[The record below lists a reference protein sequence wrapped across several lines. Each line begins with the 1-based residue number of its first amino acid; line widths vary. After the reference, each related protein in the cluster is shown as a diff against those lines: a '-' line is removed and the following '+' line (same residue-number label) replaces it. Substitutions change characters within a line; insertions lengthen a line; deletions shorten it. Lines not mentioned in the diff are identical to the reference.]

1 MVGGRFDGSDQ
12 RQARRHTDDVVVR
25 LGSLGNS
32 DRNRLKVNAMTMIRK
47 SPLAILAMAV
57 CLASPT
63 AVSAQWTNRYP
74 KVEGFGHQLYL
85 EQENLPILSSGPTYP
100 AASPDGTTLAFAH
113 QGWIWL
119 LDLQSGVARRLTDTS
134 AVDARPR
141 WSPDGER
148 IAFVRDSGSDTAI
161 IIAGRDGAVLTE
173 IDTPAIDLDPEFTRD
188 GNFLIYTSAR
198 EGRLDLWRR
207 NLATGADE
215 AVTTGARAAR
225 AARALGD
232 GRVVYQE
239 AIGPALGLKL
249 RNADGTEGP
258 VLFEQ
263 GWMAHL
269 NPDSHPLER
278 AIVYGVGDGNTV
290 RLAVMDVDRPAFPR
304 WLTPAGEK
312 ALFPTWS
319 ADGSDIYYVLADGS
333 QQFRLM
339 ATPAAGGTARPVEIE
354 RWDYG
359 ARTGELSIA
368 TRVSGADGPARPAPA
383 RLSITRADGHPVV
396 NPDGPTFVDNQN
408 GPVYFY
414 SEGLSTLQLPEGDY
428 RIVATHGPFS
438 LPQTHDVSVRADRPA
453 SAALDIAQIW
463 DAEAAG
469 FASADHH
476 VHLNGSGVNEL
487 DLNDLLLPMQGEDL
501 DYSAPM
507 AWNQYNRF
515 IDADRIGQ
523 KATAP
528 DGTAAWLTQEVRSD
542 YHGHVGMIAATEP
555 FQPWFFG
562 PTNPVYGN
570 RDLHNG
576 LVNPFAQAQG
586 ALATYVHPVGGDGDP
601 FADLAA
607 NGLPRE
613 LVVDGVL
620 SEGIGLELV
629 CQWTSPIGTAQA
641 WYRFLN
647 IGRVM
652 PATSGT
658 DMMANFYRAPAVGTA
673 RAYVPVG
680 AGQDGYASAVESVR
694 SGEGF
699 VTTGP
704 ALLFDI
710 AGQAPGATVT
720 AGRQDWS
727 IDLISVRPVE
737 RVEIIVNGQ
746 VVQTLDGFDGESRKR
761 YTGTVD
767 LPSGGWIAARAV
779 GGQTGWPIMSYAHF
793 AHTQPVW
800 IDRIG
805 STEPGAAQAA
815 AQDLLKALDYSEGQF
830 AQSYGADI
838 PPGLRLRL
846 NEARQRLTQLAGQS

>member
-1 MVGGRFDGSDQ
+1 M
-12 RQARRHTDDVVVR
+12 A
-25 LGSLGNS
+25 
-32 DRNRLKVNAMTMIRK
+32 MIRRR
-47 SPLAILAMAV
+47 PLAMVVAAV
-57 CLASPT
+57 WLASPV
-63 AVSAQWTNRYP
+63 AVSAQWTHQYP

-100 AASPDGTTLAFAH
+100 AASPDGTTIAFAH

-119 LDLQSGVARRLTDTS
+119 LDRESGVARRLTDES
-134 AVDARPR
+134 AIDARPR
-141 WSPDGER
+141 WSPDGTR
-148 IAFVRDSGSDTAI
+148 IAFVRDTGTDTGI
-161 IIAGRDGAVLTE
+161 VIVGVDGAMLAQ

-207 NLATGADE
+207 NLETGTDE

-225 AARALGD
+225 AARVLGD
-232 GRVVYQE
+232 GRIVYQE
-239 AIGPALGLKL
+239 AVGPAVALKL
-249 RNADGTEGP
+249 RNTDGTEGP
-258 VLFEQ
+258 VLVEQ

-269 NPDSHPLER
+269 NPDTHPAER
-278 AIVYGVGDGNTV
+278 AIVYGVGDGNSV

-319 ADGSDIYYVLADGS
+319 ADGSQIYFVLADRD
-333 QQFRLM
+333 QQFALM
-339 ATPAAGGTARPVEIE
+339 VIPAAGGTARPVEIE

-359 ARTGELSIA
+359 PRTGELSITTTLA
-368 TRVSGADGPARPAPA
+368 GSDGAGPSTPA
-383 RLSITRADGHPVV
+383 RLSITRADGHPVA
-396 NPDGPTFVDNQN
+396 NPAGPTYVDNQN

-414 SEGLSTLQLPEGDY
+414 ADGRTTLRLPEGEY

-438 LPQTHDVSVRADRPA
+438 LPQTRSVRVGADRTVSVSLNIPR
-453 SAALDIAQIW
+453 IW
-463 DAEAAG
+463 DAAAAG

-487 DLNDLLLPMQGEDL
+487 ELDDLLLPMQGEDL
-501 DYSAPM
+501 DFSAPM

-523 KATAP
+523 KATAQ
-528 DGTAAWLTQEVRSD
+528 DGTTAWLTQEVRSD
-542 YHGHVGMIAATEP
+542 YHGHVGMIGATEA

-576 LVNPFAQAQG
+576 LVNPFARAQG
-586 ALATYVHPVGGDGDP
+586 ALATYVHPVSGDSDP
-601 FADLAA
+601 FADLNA
-607 NGLPRE
+607 NGLPLE

-620 SEGIGLELV
+620 SDGMGLELV

-647 IGRVM
+647 IGRAM

-658 DMMANFYRAPAVGTA
+658 DMMANFYRVPAVGTA
-673 RAYVPVG
+673 RAYVPTTDT
-680 AGQDGYASAVESVR
+680 QQGYSAAVDRVR

-704 ALLFDI
+704 ALLFDVD
-710 AGQAPGATVT
+710 GRAPGGTVPEGHQT
-720 AGRQDWS
+720 WS

-746 VVQTLDGFDGESRKR
+746 VVQTLDGFEGNGRRR
-761 YTGTVD
+761 YTGTVE
-767 LPSGGWIAARAV
+767 LPSGGWIAARAM

-800 IDRIG
+800 IDHVG
-805 STEPGAAQAA
+805 STEPLSARASAV
-815 AQDLLKALDYSEGQF
+815 DLLRALDHSEGRF
-830 AQSYGADI
+830 NQSYGAAI

-846 NEARQRLTQLAGQS
+846 SDARRRLLQVAGQPTAAD

>member
-1 MVGGRFDGSDQ
+1 
-12 RQARRHTDDVVVR
+12 
-25 LGSLGNS
+25 
-32 DRNRLKVNAMTMIRK
+32 MTMIQKR
-47 SPLAILAMAV
+47 PFALLAATLW
-57 CLASPT
+57 LASP
-63 AVSAQWTNRYP
+63 AVATAQWTHRYP

-100 AASPDGTTLAFAH
+100 AASPDGATLAFAH

-119 LDLQSGVARRLTDTS
+119 LDLDGGVARRITDAS
-134 AVDARPR
+134 GVDARPR
-141 WSPDGER
+141 WSPDGTR
-148 IAFVRDSGSDTAI
+148 IALVRDSGTDTAI
-161 IIAGRDGAVLTE
+161 VIVGLDGAILSE

-188 GNFLIYTSAR
+188 GRSLIYTSAR
-198 EGRLDLWRR
+198 GGRLDLWRR
-207 NLATGADE
+207 NLETGTDE
-215 AVTTGARAAR
+215 AVTSGARAAR

-232 GRVVYQE
+232 GRIVYQE
-239 AIGPALGLKL
+239 AVGPAVGLRL
-249 RNADGTEGP
+249 RNLDGTQGP

-269 NPDSHPLER
+269 NPDAHPTER

-319 ADGSDIYYVLADGS
+319 ADGARIYYALAGGD
-333 QQFRLM
+333 QQFQLM
-339 ATPAAGGTARPVEIE
+339 MIPAAGGTPRTVPIE

-359 ARTGELSIA
+359 LRTGELSIA
-368 TRVSGADGPARPAPA
+368 TRLSGEDGATRPGAA
-383 RLSITRADGHPVV
+383 RLSITRADGHPVA
-396 NPDGPTFVDNQN
+396 NPAGPTYVDNQN

-414 SEGLSTLQLPEGDY
+414 SDGRTTLRLPEGDY

-438 LPQTHDVSVRADRPA
+438 LPQTIQVRVDADQA
-453 SAALDIAQIW
+453 VSAALDIPRIW

-469 FASADHH
+469 YASADHH

-487 DLNDLLLPMQGEDL
+487 DLDDLLLPMQGEDL
-501 DYSAPM
+501 DFSAPM

-523 KATAP
+523 KAAAP

-542 YHGHVGMIAATEP
+542 YHGHVGMIGATEA

-562 PTNPVYGN
+562 PANPVYGN

-576 LVNPFAQAQG
+576 LVNPFARAQG
-586 ALATYVHPVGGDGDP
+586 ALATYVHPVGGDSDP
-601 FADLAA
+601 FLDLAA
-607 NGLPRE
+607 NGLPLE

-620 SEGIGLELV
+620 SDGMGLELV
-629 CQWTSPIGTAQA
+629 CQWTSPLGTAQA

-647 IGRVM
+647 IGRAM

-673 RAYVPVG
+673 RAYVPVTDARSG
-680 AGQDGYASAVESVR
+680 FGSAVDSVR
-694 SGEGF
+694 AGEGF

-704 ALLFDI
+704 ALLFEV
-710 AGQAPGATVT
+710 GGRTPGSTVDQ
-720 AGRQDWS
+720 GRQPWS
-727 IDLISVRPVE
+727 IELISVRPVE

-746 VVQTLDGFDGESRKR
+746 VVQTLDGFGGDGRQRFS
-761 YTGTVD
+761 GTVD
-767 LPSGGWIAARAV
+767 LPSGGWLAARAV
-779 GGQTGWPIMSYAHF
+779 GGQTGWPVMSYVHF

-800 IDRIG
+800 IDHVG
-805 STEPGAAQAA
+805 STEPVAARAA
-815 AQDLLKALDYSEGQF
+815 AADLLKALDHSERRF
-830 AQSYGADI
+830 AESYGDAI
-838 PPGLRLRL
+838 PPGLRARL
-846 NEARQRLTQLAGQS
+846 TEARRRLTRPA

>member
-1 MVGGRFDGSDQ
+1 
-12 RQARRHTDDVVVR
+12 
-25 LGSLGNS
+25 
-32 DRNRLKVNAMTMIRK
+32 MIQKR
-47 SPLAILAMAV
+47 PFALLAATLW
-57 CLASPT
+57 LASP
-63 AVSAQWTNRYP
+63 AVATAQWTHRYP

-100 AASPDGTTLAFAH
+100 AASPDGATLAFAH

-119 LDLQSGVARRLTDTS
+119 LDLDGGVARRITDAS
-134 AVDARPR
+134 GVDARPR
-141 WSPDGER
+141 WSPDGTR
-148 IAFVRDSGSDTAI
+148 IALVRDSGTDTAI
-161 IIAGRDGAVLTE
+161 VIVGLDGAILSE

-188 GNFLIYTSAR
+188 GRSLIYTSAR
-198 EGRLDLWRR
+198 GGRLDLWRR
-207 NLATGADE
+207 NLETGTDE
-215 AVTTGARAAR
+215 AVTSGARAAR

-232 GRVVYQE
+232 GRIVYQE
-239 AIGPALGLKL
+239 AVGPAVGLRL
-249 RNADGTEGP
+249 RNLDGTQGP

-269 NPDSHPLER
+269 NPDAHPTER

-319 ADGSDIYYVLADGS
+319 ADGARIYYALAGGD
-333 QQFRLM
+333 QQFQLM
-339 ATPAAGGTARPVEIE
+339 MIPAAGGTPRTVPIE

-359 ARTGELSIA
+359 LRTGELSIA
-368 TRVSGADGPARPAPA
+368 TRLSGEDGATRPGAA
-383 RLSITRADGHPVV
+383 RLSITRADGHPVA
-396 NPDGPTFVDNQN
+396 NPAGPTYVDNQN

-414 SEGLSTLQLPEGDY
+414 SDGRTTLRLPEGDY

-438 LPQTHDVSVRADRPA
+438 LPQTIQVRVDADQA
-453 SAALDIAQIW
+453 VSAALDIPRIW

-469 FASADHH
+469 YASADHH

-487 DLNDLLLPMQGEDL
+487 DLDDLLLPMQGEDL
-501 DYSAPM
+501 DFSAPM

-523 KATAP
+523 KAAAP

-542 YHGHVGMIAATEP
+542 YHGHVGMIGATEA

-562 PTNPVYGN
+562 PANPVYGN

-576 LVNPFAQAQG
+576 LVNPFARAQG
-586 ALATYVHPVGGDGDP
+586 ALATYVHPVGGDSDP
-601 FADLAA
+601 FLDLAA
-607 NGLPRE
+607 NGLPLE

-620 SEGIGLELV
+620 SDGMGLELV
-629 CQWTSPIGTAQA
+629 CQWTSPLGTAQA

-647 IGRVM
+647 IGRAM

-673 RAYVPVG
+673 RAYVPVTDARSG
-680 AGQDGYASAVESVR
+680 FGSAVDSVR
-694 SGEGF
+694 AGEGF

-704 ALLFDI
+704 ALLFEV
-710 AGQAPGATVT
+710 GGRTPGSTVDQ
-720 AGRQDWS
+720 GRQPWS
-727 IDLISVRPVE
+727 IELISVRPVE

-746 VVQTLDGFDGESRKR
+746 VVQTLDGFGGDGRQRFS
-761 YTGTVD
+761 GTVD
-767 LPSGGWIAARAV
+767 LPSGGWLAARAV
-779 GGQTGWPIMSYAHF
+779 GGQTGWPVMSYVHF

-800 IDRIG
+800 IDHVG
-805 STEPGAAQAA
+805 STEPVAARAA
-815 AQDLLKALDYSEGQF
+815 AADLLKALDHSERRF
-830 AQSYGADI
+830 AESYGDAI
-838 PPGLRLRL
+838 PPGLRARL
-846 NEARQRLTQLAGQS
+846 TEARRRLTRPA

>member
-1 MVGGRFDGSDQ
+1 M
-12 RQARRHTDDVVVR
+12 
-25 LGSLGNS
+25 
-32 DRNRLKVNAMTMIRK
+32 
-47 SPLAILAMAV
+47 LAVAAW
-57 CLASPT
+57 LASPA
-63 AVSAQWTNRYP
+63 AVSAQWTHRYP

-100 AASPDGTTLAFAH
+100 AASPDGTTVAFSH

-119 LDLQSGVARRLTDTS
+119 LDLDSGVARRLTDGG

-141 WSPDGER
+141 WSPDGRR
-148 IAFVRDSGSDTAI
+148 IAFVRDSGTDTAI
-161 IIAGRDGAVLTE
+161 VIASPDGAVLSQ
-173 IDTPAIDLDPEFTRD
+173 IDTPAIELDPEFTRD
-188 GNFLIYTSAR
+188 GRFLIYTSAR
-198 EGRLDLWRR
+198 DGRLDLWRR
-207 NLATGADE
+207 NLETGADE
-215 AVTTGARAAR
+215 AVTSGARVAR
-225 AARALGD
+225 SARALGD
-232 GRVVYQE
+232 GRIVYQE
-239 AIGPALGLKL
+239 AIGPAQAL
-249 RNADGTEGP
+249 RLRDADGTAGP

-269 NPDSHPLER
+269 NPDAHPSER

-304 WLTPAGEK
+304 WLTPTGEK

-319 ADGSDIYYVLADGS
+319 GDGSEIYYVLADED

-339 ATPAAGGTARPVEIE
+339 VIPAAGGTAEQVQIA

-359 ARTGELSIA
+359 APVGELSIA
-368 TRVSGADGPARPAPA
+368 TRLSGPDGSARQTPA
-383 RLSITRADGHPVV
+383 RLSITRADGHPVA
-396 NPDGPTFVDNQN
+396 NPAGPTYVDNQN
-408 GPVYFY
+408 GPTYFY
-414 SEGLSTLQLPEGDY
+414 TEGRTTLALPEGEY

-438 LPQTHDVSVRADRPA
+438 VPQIQQVRVGAGRTVSA
-453 SAALDIAQIW
+453 SLDIPQIW
-463 DAEAAG
+463 DAETAG

-476 VHLNGSGVNEL
+476 VHLNGSGVLEL
-487 DLNDLLLPMQGEDL
+487 ELQDLLLPMQGEDL
-501 DYSAPM
+501 DFAAPM

-523 KATAP
+523 KAAAP

-542 YHGHVGMIAATEP
+542 YHGHVGMIGVTEA

-576 LVNPFAQAQG
+576 LVNPFARAQG
-586 ALATYVHPVGGDGDP
+586 ALATYVHPVGRDGDP

-607 NGLPRE
+607 NGLPNE

-620 SEGIGLELV
+620 SDGMGLELV
-629 CQWTSPIGTAQA
+629 CQWTSPLGTAQA

-647 IGRVM
+647 IGRAM

-658 DMMANFYRAPAVGTA
+658 DMMANFHRVPAVGTA
-673 RAYVPVG
+673 RSYVPRT
-680 AGQDGYASAVESVR
+680 AGQEGYAAAIDRVR

-704 ALLFDI
+704 ALLFAVD
-710 AGQAPGATVT
+710 GQAPGSTV
-720 AGRQDWS
+720 AQGSQDWS
-727 IDLISVRPVE
+727 IDLISVNPVE
-737 RVEIIVNGQ
+737 RVEIIVNGL
-746 VVQTLDGFDGESRKR
+746 VVQTLEGFDGNGRRR

-767 LPSGGWIAARAV
+767 LPSGGWIAARAI
-779 GGQTGWPIMSYAHF
+779 GGQTAWPIMSYAHF

-800 IDRIG
+800 INEVG
-805 STEPGAAQAA
+805 STEPQAARAA
-815 AQDLLKALDYSEGQF
+815 AQDLLRALDQSESRF
-830 AQSYGADI
+830 TDSYGTAI
-838 PPGLRLRL
+838 PPGLRARL
-846 NEARQRLTQLAGQS
+846 TEARRRLTRITGQSVAMNRVGGFGDAS

>member
-1 MVGGRFDGSDQ
+1 
-12 RQARRHTDDVVVR
+12 
-25 LGSLGNS
+25 
-32 DRNRLKVNAMTMIRK
+32 MTMTRK
-47 SPLAILAMAV
+47 GPLTMLVAALW
-57 CLASPT
+57 LASP
-63 AVSAQWTNRYP
+63 AAASAQWLHRYP
-74 KVEGFGHQLYL
+74 KVEGYGHQLYL

-100 AASPDGTTLAFAH
+100 AASPDGRTLAFAH

-119 LDLQSGVARRLTDTS
+119 LDLDSGIARRLTNGS

-141 WSPDGER
+141 WSPDGQR
-148 IAFVRDSGSDTAI
+148 IAFVRDSGSDTAVVI
-161 IIAGRDGAVLTE
+161 VGLDGRSLSE

-188 GNFLIYTSAR
+188 GRFLIYTSAGA
-198 EGRLDLWRR
+198 GRLDLWRR
-207 NLATGADE
+207 NLETGEDE
-215 AVTTGARAAR
+215 AVTAGARAAR

-239 AIGPALGLKL
+239 AIGPAVALRL

-269 NPDSHPLER
+269 SPDAHPAER

-319 ADGSDIYYVLADGS
+319 ADGSRIYYVLTDED

-339 ATPAAGGTARPVEIE
+339 VIPAAGGTARAVDI
-354 RWDYG
+354 RGWDYG
-359 ARTGELSIA
+359 APLGELSIA
-368 TRVSGADGPARPAPA
+368 TRLSGPDGALRPTPA
-383 RLSITRADGHPVV
+383 RLSITRADGHPVA
-396 NPDGPTFVDNQN
+396 NPSGPTFVDNQN

-414 SEGLSTLQLPEGDY
+414 TDGRAALSLPEGDY

-438 LPQTHDVSVRADRPA
+438 LPQTREVRVGGGRTAAVS
-453 SAALDIAQIW
+453 LDIPRIW
-463 DAEAAG
+463 HAGAAG

-476 VHLNGSGVNEL
+476 VHLNGSGVTEL
-487 DLNDLLLPMQGEDL
+487 DLDDLLLPMQGEDL
-501 DYSAPM
+501 DFSAPM

-515 IDADRIGQ
+515 VDADRIGQ
-523 KATAP
+523 RATAE

-542 YHGHVGMIAATEP
+542 YHGHVGMIGATEA

-570 RDLHNG
+570 RDLYNG
-576 LVNPFAQAQG
+576 LVNPFAKAQG
-586 ALATYVHPVGGDGDP
+586 ALATYVHPVRGDSDP
-601 FADLAA
+601 FVDLAA
-607 NGLPRE
+607 NGLPLE

-620 SEGIGLELV
+620 SDGIGLELV
-629 CQWTSPIGTAQA
+629 CQWTSPIGTAKA

-647 IGRVM
+647 IGRGM

-658 DMMANFYRAPAVGTA
+658 DMMANFYRVPAVGTA
-673 RAYVPVG
+673 RAYVPATEG
-680 AGQDGYASAVESVR
+680 RGGYASAVDSVR

-704 ALLFDI
+704 ALLFEV
-710 AGQAPGATVT
+710 AGRTPGATV
-720 AGRQDWS
+720 ARGQQDWS
-727 IDLISVRPVE
+727 IELISVQPVD
-737 RVEIIVNGQ
+737 RVELIVNGQ
-746 VVQTLDGFDGESRKR
+746 VVETLEGFAGAGRRR
-761 YTGTVD
+761 YAGTVD

-779 GGQTGWPIMSYAHF
+779 GGQTAWPIMSFVHF
-793 AHTQPVW
+793 AHSQPVW
-800 IDRIG
+800 IDHVG
-805 STEPGAAQAA
+805 STEPVAARAA
-815 AQDLLKALDYSEGQF
+815 ATDLLKALDHSESRF
-830 AQSYGADI
+830 TESYGDEI
-838 PPGLRLRL
+838 PPGLLLRL
-846 NEARQRLTQLAGQS
+846 ADARQELTRLAGAGQARQ